1 MTSLAKSQLLALEQ
15 QSGERR
21 NDLRRLLNDAVLE
34 AGGRR
39 RRRKASVDYQMRRA
53 HARFARAFKSHD
65 IPTTPA
71 YDVVGLMAAMGCCGH
86 CFDETVVSNLTPF
99 PFPRSLNTKLR
110 ETSTHMALREEHRV
124 PEMLVQFVAN
134 MESGETALPRNL
146 MVLTDFGEECDDE
159 VACLLASRARR
170 MGVRVLLVFTTKHY
184 AEQRAVYASFGGGD
198 CPVVSVSDT
207 LADFFQPNERNV
219 LLQIGPVHGRQTL
232 DVGVS
237 DYDYYLLGTFSDT
250 LNSKPKDGGPKE
262 QRPWTTKVA
271 KALHDG
277 AARRFIV
284 DTMRGKGAFKFRYP
298 ELRTVFGARHPI
310 VQHVINIGWRNTV
323 GRADPIVGKFVAH
336 LVRAPDPDDP
346 AGTREAGANYA
357 TVCAIVETLHQKGV
371 RPIVPRVN
379 VVRVR
384 HMANA
389 YLTGLQKNGARFL
402 TLNVKRKRVPNGES
416 ALRVQNSIAGNDWK
430 ASRITNGYGYI
441 LSNLHKYFG
450 VPIQF
455 FKSGKPEHWEPMWDT
470 PAARNKASA
479 TQLFE
484 GN

>member
-1 MTSLAKSQLLALEQ
+1 MKKMTSLAKSQLLALEQ

-21 NDLRRLLNDAVLE
+21 EDLRRLLNDAVLE
-34 AGGRR
+34 AGARR
-39 RRRKASVDYQMRRA
+39 RRRKASVDDQMRRA
-53 HARFARAFKSHD
+53 HARFARAFKSHG

-71 YDVVGLMAAMGCCGH
+71 YDVVGLMAALGCCGH
-86 CFDETVVSNLTPF
+86 CFDETVMSNP
-99 PFPRSLNTKLR
+99 KLA
-110 ETSTHMALREEHRV
+110 ETSTHVALREEHRV
-124 PEMLVQFVAN
+124 PETLVQFVDN
-134 MESGETALPRNL
+134 MESGETALPENL

-170 MGVRVLLVFTTKHY
+170 MGVRVLLVFTMEHY
-184 AEQRAVYASFGGGD
+184 AEQHASYERFGGD

-237 DYDYYLLGTFSDT
+237 DYDYYLLGTFGNT

-262 QRPWTTKVA
+262 QRPWTTEVA

-310 VQHVINIGWRNTV
+310 VQHVIDIGWRNTV
-323 GRADPIVGKFVAH
+323 GRADPFVGKFVAH

-357 TVCAIVETLHQKGV
+357 TVRAIVETLHQKGV
-371 RPIVPRVN
+371 RPIVPRAN
-379 VVRVR
+379 VARVR
-384 HMANA
+384 HVAKA
-389 YLTGLQKNGARFL
+389 YLKGLRKNGARFNL
-402 TLNVKRKRVPNGES
+402 TLDVKRKRVPNGES

-430 ASRITNGYGYI
+430 ASRITDGYGYI

-455 FKSGKPEHWEPMWDT
+455 FKSGKPEHWEPTWAT
-470 PAARNKASA
+470 PSTRDKASA

-484 GN
+484 